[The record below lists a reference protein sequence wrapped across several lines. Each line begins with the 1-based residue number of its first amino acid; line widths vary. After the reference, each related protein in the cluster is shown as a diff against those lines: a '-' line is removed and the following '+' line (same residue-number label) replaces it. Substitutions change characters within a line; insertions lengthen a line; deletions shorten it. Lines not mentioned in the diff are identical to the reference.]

1 MNINRI
7 QNTSISTHLIRGIIS
22 LPISQVKQLYFYL
35 RNKNSSYFP
44 LNKVNSFKQ
53 ILMDVAATGTCLQ
66 NENNRF
72 RKSDQSVYSV
82 SILNKHI

>member
-22 LPISQVKQLYFYL
+22 LPISQVKRLYFY
-35 RNKNSSYFP
+35 NKNSSYFP

-66 NENNRF
+66 MKTIDFESPIRAF
-72 RKSDQSVYSV
+72 IVFPY
-82 SILNKHI
+82 